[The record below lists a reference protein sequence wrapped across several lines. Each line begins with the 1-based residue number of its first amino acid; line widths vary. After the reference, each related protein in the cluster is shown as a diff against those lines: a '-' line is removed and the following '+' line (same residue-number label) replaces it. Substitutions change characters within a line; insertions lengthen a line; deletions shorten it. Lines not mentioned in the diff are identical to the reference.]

1 MFFLTLKLSFYPI
14 IYFNSE
20 ISTINP
26 ILYLTTLS
34 LYAVGLLYHVSEV
47 IISSVWS
54 NFSIFK
60 AGLGLDANF
69 PHTMHYIPL
78 SNCKIFN
85 KFCNLLNIAWFLWK
99 SERGVLLYCYS
110 LRLPNDSMYP
120 NTIGKKSEINIK
132 RAQKIISW

>member
-1 MFFLTLKLSFYPI
+1 MQKAQIILMVLMSLNSLSKITTQLFSLTLKLSFYPI
-14 IYFNSE
+14 IYFNSQ

-34 LYAVGLLYHVSEV
+34 LYVVGLLYHVSEV

-69 PHTMHYIPL
+69 PHTVHYIPL
-78 SNCKIFN
+78 SNCKIFDN
-85 KFCNLLNIAWFLWK
+85 FCNLMK
-99 SERGVLLYCYS
+99 YS
-110 LRLPNDSMYP
+110 
-120 NTIGKKSEINIK
+120 TISLKK
-132 RAQKIISW
+132 RAWCLIILLFIKAS